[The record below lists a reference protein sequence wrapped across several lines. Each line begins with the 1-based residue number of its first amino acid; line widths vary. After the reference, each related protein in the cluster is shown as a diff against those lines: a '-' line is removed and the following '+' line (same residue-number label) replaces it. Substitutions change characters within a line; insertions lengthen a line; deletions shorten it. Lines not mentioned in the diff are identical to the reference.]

1 MKKKY
6 EVPLVR
12 VVEMEAMVIMA
23 GSGDG
28 DEVKVEAT
36 TDSDDDSTPTL
47 NWGGHIPWKRW
58 TARLTVKDEKDK
70 DYEEV
75 IEEKSPAARGDP
87 LLHPAGKCL

>member
-28 DEVKVEAT
+28 DEVKVKAT

-47 NWGGHIPWKRW
+47 NWGG
-58 TARLTVKDEKDK
+58 T
-70 DYEEV
+70 Y
-75 IEEKSPAARGDP
+75 RGEGGQPD
-87 LLHPAGKCL
+87 

>member
-28 DEVKVEAT
+28 DEMKVQAT
-36 TDSDDDSTPTL
+36 TEGDDDSTPTL
-47 NWGGHIPWKRW
+47 NWGG
-58 TARLTVKDEKDK
+58 T
-70 DYEEV
+70 Y
-75 IEEKSPAARGDP
+75 RGKGGQPD
-87 LLHPAGKCL
+87 